1 MALCL
6 GRMHTLRLLTL
17 NIWSHHPP
25 WPTRKRL
32 IQAGLRT
39 EAPGLVGLQE
49 VLQPHGPGTGQA
61 DELAEGLGY
70 RVVFSRAC
78 QLTGPVPADYGV
90 ALLSRYPIREHRSEL
105 LPTPPGVEPR
115 VLLYALCS
123 VKVGVLPVLVTH
135 LSWEPELAHVRRAQ
149 LAHINTFIMH
159 ELASLAVQLPEY
171 IQVLPP
177 VLLGDLNMRPE
188 APELQEFRRSSGF
201 IDCFSVAG
209 QGAGL
214 TMDGRNPAAIKGGV
228 AMDARIDYLML
239 GALPPSDVRVRA
251 ARVCLDTPDEDGVF
265 PSDHF
270 GVLADLDL
278 DAEAAAL

>member
-1 MALCL
+1 
-6 GRMHTLRLLTL
+6 MHTLRLLTL

-32 IQAGLRT
+32 IQAGLRA
-39 EAPGLVGLQE
+39 EAPGLVALQE
-49 VLQPHGPGTGQA
+49 VLQPTGPGTGQA

-78 QLTGPVPADYGV
+78 RLTGPVPADYGV
-90 ALLSRYPIREHRSEL
+90 ALLSRYPIREHRTEP

-135 LSWEPELAHVRRAQ
+135 LSWEPELAAVRRAQ
-149 LAHINTFIMH
+149 LAHIASFMLL
-159 ELASLAVQLPEY
+159 ELAALSVQLPPY
-171 IQVLPP
+171 IRVLPP
-177 VLLGDLNMRPE
+177 VLLGDLNMPPE
-188 APELQEFRRSSGF
+188 SPELQEFLHTSGF
-201 IDCFSVAG
+201 IDCFAAVG

-214 TMDGRNPAAIKGGV
+214 TVDGRNPAAVKGGV
-228 AMDARIDYLML
+228 AMNARIDYLMV
-239 GALPPSDVRVRA
+239 ATTPPSGVAVRA
-251 ARVCLDTPDEDGVF
+251 ARVCLDEPDGGVF

-270 GVLADLDL
+270 GVVADLEL
-278 DAEAAAL
+278 ATAVA

>member
-1 MALCL
+1 
-6 GRMHTLRLLTL
+6 MHTLRLLTL

-32 IQAGLRT
+32 IQAGIKA

-49 VLQPHGPGTGQA
+49 VLQQHGPGTGQA

-78 QLTGPVPADYGV
+78 RLTGSVPADFGN
-90 ALLSRYPIREHRSEL
+90 ALLSRYPIREHRTEP
-105 LPTPPGVEPR
+105 LPTPPDVETR
-115 VLLYALCS
+115 SLLYALCS

-135 LSWEPELAHVRRAQ
+135 LSWEPELAHVRKAQ
-149 LAHINTFIMH
+149 LAHIAHFIQH
-159 ELASLAVQLPEY
+159 ELTSLALRLPPH
-171 IQVLPP
+171 VALLPP
-177 VLLGDLNMRPE
+177 VLLGDLNMPPE
-188 APELQEFRRSSGF
+188 SPEVQEFLQASGF
-201 IDCFSVAG
+201 VDCFAAVG

-228 AMDARIDYLML
+228 PLAARIDYLMV
-239 GALPPSDVRVRA
+239 GTTPPSGVRVRA
-251 ARVCLDTPDEDGVF
+251 ARVCLDVPEGGVF

-270 GVLADLDL
+270 GVVADLDL
-278 DAEAAAL
+278 EAAAE